1 MVTPAE
7 VAEVLMRNEE
17 TDIALEGLIQFLK
30 RKKDG
35 AKDGKAENVDQAL
48 NEQEQKKETTMKSDA
63 PDNQIHQD
71 DSKE

>member
-48 NEQEQKKETTMKSDA
+48 NEQEQEKETTMKSDA